1 MALSSYPEPR
11 KRRAAI
17 AASEATS
24 SKRNLA
30 PRKPKGRQQRLERPL
45 SPIGRDDICYAGGH
59 LLLGPD
65 SPELTELDVES
76 LTLDVGRESLHSSDA
91 PCLVSD
97 VDSEPFSGQFSVF
110 SSEHGEADNDISGYH
125 SVSSLVGLVPSAPI
139 LSASSSMSSTISSS
153 DELTEPPTRTLP
165 LTSQERQA
173 HYAWLDGIIGPASGI
188 QECVGTY
195 KAFMERQREHYYDR
209 LCLLAEQPVRAAVSS
224 ATKEFKS
231 WVGGDLSRGK
241 AAKRSDSYRNSRRR
255 TLSATVDM

>member
-1 MALSSYPEPR
+1 VAPSSYPESR

-17 AASEATS
+17 AASEVAS
-24 SKRNLA
+24 SKRNYA

-45 SPIGRDDICYAGGH
+45 SPIGRDDICYAEGR

-65 SPELTELDVES
+65 SPELDVQS
-76 LTLDVGRESLHSSDA
+76 LTLDFGQDSLSSDP

-97 VDSEPFSGQFSVF
+97 VDSEPFDGQFSIF
-110 SSEHGEADNDISGYH
+110 SSEHGEAETDISLCH
-125 SVSSLVGLVPSAPI
+125 SVSSLVDLVPSISTPI
-139 LSASSSMSSTISSS
+139 LSASSSMSSMVSSS
-153 DELTEPPTRTLP
+153 DELTEPRELP

-195 KAFMERQREHYYDR
+195 KAFMERQRELYYDR
-209 LCLLAEQPVRAAVSS
+209 LCLMAEHPRAALSP

-231 WVGGDLSRGK
+231 WVGGDISRGK
-241 AAKRSDSYRNSRRR
+241 AAKRSDCCRHSRRR